1 MAPPSAVAAVLPAVV
16 SVEEAVVA
24 GKVTPAGLT
33 LKIKYEG
40 MKMRLLRRITTLILV
55 LVLTIAATVIT
66 PGSASANSI
75 ASRPASGQH
84 QQTSPGSSGS
94 SDSSS
99 YSPAGHTTHTNTN
112 TTTPGTPTSDQ
123 SSVEP
128 AQPTNTHSDTKAPD
142 DEISDDESSDVDP
155 YVIDAYD
162 VKATVDKYNKLH
174 IEETIKATFN
184 KYRHGIIRTINK
196 VNHVARVDGSKSTV
210 YAIISNIRVSS
221 HSSAVRE
228 GGDSTSI
235 KLGSSLT
242 YAKRHEI
249 YRLSYDY
256 DLGTDPLS
264 SSDEFYFNIIG
275 TGWNT
280 NIKKATF
287 RITMPEKF
295 GKKPGFSTGS
305 YGERS
310 GSDIVKYN
318 VNGRVIAGYTT
329 GRLLAGEALTIRL
342 ELPQGYF
349 KLDPV
354 KTTIAKFVFIVPV
367 ITGIIAL
374 ALSIMILRKEKS
386 KSTPVIQYTAPDG
399 LNSLELVFAND
410 NTIPHRSA
418 ASMVVY
424 LANKGY
430 LTIDIDG
437 ENFTLTKLKDYDGKN
452 ESERIFMNGL
462 FNNDHPDKV
471 AKAELEGEFY
481 KTVSATIST
490 ISRGRL
496 KTKYFEKHNRV
507 KTILKVIQW
516 AAIAILLICAG
527 LATLLEQNPSEALG
541 SMAFIIA
548 FTVFPLFFVLQP
560 TTKQFSPVFTKI
572 LCIIVAITPA
582 VVLQALYFRYPTAIV
597 TGISSIFIM
606 IGAYITRDVITR
618 TEDGYRIKGEI
629 MGFKEFIETVD
640 KPRLEALLAETP
652 TLFYDIIPYAYVL
665 DVHKK
670 WVDKF
675 EDIALQP
682 ADWYSSSEAFSYGI
696 MASFVTEG
704 LAGMSASF
712 SGFSSVINLMTDSL
726 SDSSGGGSGGGGG
739 SDW

>member
-1 MAPPSAVAAVLPAVV
+1 MA

-33 LKIKYEG
+33 LKIKLKYEG
-40 MKMRLLRRITTLILV
+40 IEMRLLRRITTLILV
-55 LVLTIAATVIT
+55 LVLAIATTVIT

-84 QQTSPGSSGS
+84 QQTSPGSSDS
-94 SDSSS
+94 SSLSS
-99 YSPAGHTTHTNTN
+99 YSPTGHTTNTN

-128 AQPTNTHSDTKAPD
+128 AQPTTSRSDAKAPD

-242 YAKRHEI
+242 YAKRHET

-280 NIKKATF
+280 NIKKTTF

-295 GKKPGFSTGS
+295 SKKPGFSTGS

-310 GSDIVKYN
+310 GSDIVKYH
-318 VNGRVIAGYTT
+318 VNGRVITGYTT

-354 KTTIAKFVFIVPV
+354 KTTIARLVFVVPV
-367 ITGIIAL
+367 IAGIIAL

-386 KSTPVIQYTAPDG
+386 KSTPVVQYTAPDG

-462 FNNDHPDKV
+462 FNNDHPNKV

-481 KTVSATIST
+481 KTVSAAILT

-516 AAIAILLICAG
+516 ATIAILLICAG

-560 TTKQFSPVFTKI
+560 TTKQFSPVFTKV

-618 TEDGYRIKGEI
+618 TEDGYRVKGEI

-675 EDIALQP
+675 EGIALQP

-726 SDSSGGGSGGGGG
+726 SDGSGGFSGGGGG

>member
-1 MAPPSAVAAVLPAVV
+1 
-16 SVEEAVVA
+16 
-24 GKVTPAGLT
+24 
-33 LKIKYEG
+33 
-40 MKMRLLRRITTLILV
+40 MRLLQRIKVFGLII
-55 LVLTIAATVIT
+55 VLTVASIVTMASPAGATGT
-66 PGSASANSI
+66 PDTNDSGSSRTSASA
-75 ASRPASGQH
+75 PAY
-84 QQTSPGSSGS
+84 TI
-94 SDSSS
+94 DN
-99 YSPAGHTTHTNTN
+99 Y
-112 TTTPGTPTSDQ
+112 
-123 SSVEP
+123 
-128 AQPTNTHSDTKAPD
+128 
-142 DEISDDESSDVDP
+142 DVD
-155 YVIDAYD
+155 I
-162 VKATVDKYNKLH
+162 TVNQFNQLH
-174 IEETIKATFN
+174 VEETIKATFHQQ
-184 KYRHGIIRTINK
+184 RHGIVRSLAK
-196 VNHVARVDGSKSTV
+196 VNHVARMDGSKSTV
-210 YAIISNIRVSS
+210 NAKISNLKVLSHRFTTSESS
-221 HSSAVRE
+221 NFTNIKI
-228 GGDSTSI
+228 GDPN
-235 KLGSSLT
+235 T
-242 YAKRHEI
+242 YAKTNET
-249 YRLSYDY
+249 YLLSYDY
-256 DLGTDPLS
+256 DLGTDQLS
-264 SSDEFYFNIIG
+264 QADEFYFNIIG
-275 TGWNT
+275 TSWNT
-280 NIKKATF
+280 GITKVDF
-287 RITMPEKF
+287 HITMPQEF
-295 GKKPGFSTGS
+295 DGKLGFSTGA
-305 YGERS
+305 YGMRS
-310 GSDIVKYN
+310 GSDIVEYSVK
-318 VNGRVIAGYTT
+318 GKEITGHTT
-329 GRLLAGEALTIRL
+329 APLTAEQALTIRL

-349 KLDPV
+349 KEDPFRV
-354 KTTIAKFVFIVPV
+354 FLAKYVFVIPIAISIITLIVSIFVVTQERYKI
-367 ITGIIAL
+367 
-374 ALSIMILRKEKS
+374 
-386 KSTPVIQYTAPDG
+386 TPVVQYTAPGG
-399 LNSLELVFAND
+399 LNSLEVAFADKGEIKRKN
-410 NTIPHRSA
+410 A

-437 ENFTLTKLKDYDGKN
+437 ENFTLTKLKDYDGQN

-462 FNNDHPDKV
+462 FNSDHPNKV

-516 AAIAILLICAG
+516 VAIAILLICAG

-541 SMAFIIA
+541 SMAFIVA

-560 TTKQFSPVFTKI
+560 TTKQFSPVFTKV

-582 VVLQALYFRYPTAIV
+582 VVLQALYFRYPTAII

-665 DVHKK
+665 GVHKK

-675 EDIALQP
+675 EGIALQP

-712 SGFSSVINLMTDSL
+712 SGFSSVTNLMTDSL
-726 SDSSGGGSGGGGG
+726 SDGSGGGGFSGGGSGGGGG

>member
-1 MAPPSAVAAVLPAVV
+1 MA
-16 SVEEAVVA
+16 SVEEAAVA
-24 GKVTPAGLT
+24 GKFTRSDLT
-33 LKIKYEG
+33 LKIKYKG
-40 MKMRLLRRITTLILV
+40 TKMRLLRRITTLILA
-55 LVLTIAATVIT
+55 LVLAIATTVIT
-66 PGSASANSI
+66 PGPASAHSTAN
-75 ASRPASGQH
+75 RPASGQY
-84 QQTSPGSSGS
+84 QQTSSTS

-99 YSPAGHTTHTNTN
+99 SSSYSQAGHTTS
-112 TTTPGTPTSDQ
+112 TTAPNTPTSDQ
-123 SSVEP
+123 SSSVEP
-128 AQPTNTHSDTKAPD
+128 AQPTATRSDAKASD
-142 DEISDDESSDVDP
+142 DEISDDESSDIDP
-155 YVIDAYD
+155 YVIDNYD

-174 IEETIKATFN
+174 IEETIKVTFN
-184 KYRHGIIRTINK
+184 KYRHGIMRTIDK
-196 VNHVARVDGSKSTV
+196 IYHVARVNGSKSTV
-210 YAIISNIRVSS
+210 YAIISNVKVSS

-228 GGDSTSI
+228 GGDSTTI

-242 YAKRHEI
+242 YAKRHET

-280 NIKKATF
+280 NIGRVTF
-287 RITMPEKF
+287 RITMPEEF
-295 GKKPGFSTGS
+295 SGKPGFSTGS

-318 VNGRVIAGYTT
+318 VNGRVIAGHTT

-367 ITGIIAL
+367 IAGVIAL
-374 ALSIMILRKEKS
+374 VLSIMILRKEKS

-410 NTIPHRSA
+410 DTIPHKNA

-437 ENFTLTKLKDYDGKN
+437 ENFTLTKLKDYDGQN

-462 FNNDHPDKV
+462 FNNDHPSKV

-516 AAIAILLICAG
+516 VAIAILLICAG

-541 SMAFIIA
+541 SMAFIVA

-582 VVLQALYFRYPTAIV
+582 VVLQALYFRYPTAIT

-675 EDIALQP
+675 EGIALQP

-696 MASFVTEG
+696 MAGFVTKG
-704 LAGMSASF
+704 LAEMSASF
-712 SGFSSVINLMTDSL
+712 SGYSSAINLMTNSL
-726 SDSSGGGSGGGGG
+726 SDGSGGGFFSGGGSGGGGG

>member
-1 MAPPSAVAAVLPAVV
+1 
-16 SVEEAVVA
+16 
-24 GKVTPAGLT
+24 
-33 LKIKYEG
+33 
-40 MKMRLLRRITTLILV
+40 MRLLRRITTLILV
-55 LVLTIAATVIT
+55 LVLAIATTVIT

-84 QQTSPGSSGS
+84 QQTSPGSSDS
-94 SDSSS
+94 SSLSS
-99 YSPAGHTTHTNTN
+99 YSPTGHTTNTN

-128 AQPTNTHSDTKAPD
+128 AQPTNTSSDTKTPD

-242 YAKRHEI
+242 YAKRHET

-256 DLGTDPLS
+256 DLGADPLS

-280 NIKKATF
+280 NIKKTTF

-295 GKKPGFSTGS
+295 SKKPGFSTGS

-310 GSDIVKYN
+310 GSDIVKYH
-318 VNGRVIAGYTT
+318 VNGRVITGYTT

-354 KTTIAKFVFIVPV
+354 KTTIARLVFVVPV
-367 ITGIIAL
+367 IAGIIAL

-386 KSTPVIQYTAPDG
+386 KSTPVVQYTAPDG

-462 FNNDHPDKV
+462 FNNDHPNKV

-481 KTVSATIST
+481 KTVSAAILT

-516 AAIAILLICAG
+516 ATIAILLICAG

-560 TTKQFSPVFTKI
+560 TTKQFSPVFTKV

-618 TEDGYRIKGEI
+618 TEDGYRVKGEI

-675 EDIALQP
+675 EGIALQP

-726 SDSSGGGSGGGGG
+726 SDGSGGFSGGGGG

>member
-1 MAPPSAVAAVLPAVV
+1 
-16 SVEEAVVA
+16 
-24 GKVTPAGLT
+24 
-33 LKIKYEG
+33 
-40 MKMRLLRRITTLILV
+40 MKLLRRITTLILV
-55 LVLTIAATVIT
+55 LVLTIATTVIT
-66 PGSASANSI
+66 PGPASANSI

-84 QQTSPGSSGS
+84 QQTNPGSPDS
-94 SDSSS
+94 SSSSS
-99 YSPAGHTTHTNTN
+99 YSPTGHTTNTN

-128 AQPTNTHSDTKAPD
+128 AQPTTNRSDTKAPD

-242 YAKRHEI
+242 YAKRHET

-280 NIKKATF
+280 NIKKTAF

-295 GKKPGFSTGS
+295 SKKPGFSTGS

-310 GSDIVKYN
+310 GSDIVKYH
-318 VNGRVIAGYTT
+318 VNGRVITGYTT

-354 KTTIAKFVFIVPV
+354 KTTIARLVFVVPV
-367 ITGIIAL
+367 IAGIIAL

-386 KSTPVIQYTAPDG
+386 KSTPVVQYTAPDG

-462 FNNDHPDKV
+462 FNNDHPNKV

-481 KTVSATIST
+481 KTVSAAILT

-516 AAIAILLICAG
+516 ATIAILLICAG

-560 TTKQFSPVFTKI
+560 TTKQFSPVFTKV

-618 TEDGYRIKGEI
+618 TEDGYRVKGEI

-675 EDIALQP
+675 EGIALQP

-726 SDSSGGGSGGGGG
+726 SDGSGGFSGGGGG

>member
-1 MAPPSAVAAVLPAVV
+1 MA

-24 GKVTPAGLT
+24 GKVTRSDLT
-33 LKIKYEG
+33 LKIKYKG

-55 LVLTIAATVIT
+55 FILAIATTVIT
-66 PGSASANSI
+66 PSSASANSTTN
-75 ASRPASGQH
+75 RPASGQY
-84 QQTSPGSSGS
+84 QQTNPTPSDSSS
-94 SDSSS
+94 SSS
-99 YSPAGHTTHTNTN
+99 YSPTGHTTS
-112 TTTPGTPTSDQ
+112 TTAPGTPTSDQ
-123 SSVEP
+123 SSSVEP
-128 AQPTNTHSDTKAPD
+128 AQPTATRNDAKVPD

-162 VKATVDKYNKLH
+162 VKATVDKYNKVH
-174 IEETIKATFN
+174 IEETINATFN

-196 VNHVARVDGSKSTV
+196 VNHVTRVNGSKSTI
-210 YAIISNIRVSS
+210 YAIISNVKVSS

-242 YAKRHEI
+242 YAKRHET

-280 NIKKATF
+280 NIGRVTF

-295 GKKPGFSTGS
+295 SKKPGFSTGS

-310 GSDIVKYN
+310 GSDIVKYH
-318 VNGRVIAGYTT
+318 VNGRVITGHTT
-329 GRLLAGEALTIRL
+329 GRLLAGEALTVRL

-354 KTTIAKFVFIVPV
+354 KTTIAKLVFVVPV

-374 ALSIMILRKEKS
+374 ALSIMILKKEKS
-386 KSTPVIQYTAPDG
+386 KSTPVVQYTAPDG

-410 NTIPHRSA
+410 NTIPHKSA

-437 ENFTLTKLKDYDGKN
+437 ENFTLTKLKDYDGQN

-462 FNNDHPDKV
+462 FNNDHPGKV

-516 AAIAILLICAG
+516 VAIATLLICAG

-560 TTKQFSPVFTKI
+560 TTKQFSPVFTKV

-618 TEDGYRIKGEI
+618 TEDGYRVKGEI
-629 MGFKEFIETVD
+629 MGFKEFIEAVD

-675 EDIALQP
+675 EGIALQP

-726 SDSSGGGSGGGGG
+726 SDSSGGGSGGGG

>member
-1 MAPPSAVAAVLPAVV
+1 MVAVLPAVA
-16 SVEEAVVA
+16 SVGEAVVA
-24 GKVTPAGLT
+24 GKVTRSDLT
-33 LKIKYEG
+33 LKIKYKG
-40 MKMRLLRRITTLILV
+40 TKMRLLRRITTLILV
-55 LVLTIAATVIT
+55 LALAIAATVIT
-66 PGSASANSI
+66 PGPASANSI

-84 QQTSPGSSGS
+84 QQTSPGSPDRS
-94 SDSSS
+94 SSSS
-99 YSPAGHTTHTNTN
+99 YSPTGHTTNTN
-112 TTTPGTPTSDQ
+112 TTAPGTPTSDQ

-128 AQPTNTHSDTKAPD
+128 AQPTTSRSDAKVPD

-155 YVIDAYD
+155 YVIDNYD

-174 IEETIKATFN
+174 IEETIKVTFN

-196 VNHVARVDGSKSTV
+196 INHVARVNGSKSTV
-210 YAIISNIRVSS
+210 YAIISNVKVSS

-228 GGDSTSI
+228 GGDSTTI

-242 YAKRHEI
+242 YAKRHET

-295 GKKPGFSTGS
+295 NGEPGFSTGS

-318 VNGRVIAGYTT
+318 VNGRVIAGHTT

-367 ITGIIAL
+367 IAGIIAL
-374 ALSIMILRKEKS
+374 VLSIMILRKEKS

-410 NTIPHRSA
+410 DTIPHKNA

-437 ENFTLTKLKDYDGKN
+437 ENFTLTKLKDYDGQN

-462 FNNDHPDKV
+462 FNSDHPSKV

-516 AAIAILLICAG
+516 VAIAILLICAG

-541 SMAFIIA
+541 SMAFIVA
-548 FTVFPLFFVLQP
+548 STVFPLFFVLQP
-560 TTKQFSPVFTKI
+560 TTKQFSPVFTKV

-582 VVLQALYFRYPTAIV
+582 VVLQALYFRYPTAIT

-618 TEDGYRIKGEI
+618 TEDGYRVKGEI

-665 DVHKK
+665 GVHKK

-675 EDIALQP
+675 EGIALQP

-712 SGFSSVINLMTDSL
+712 SGFSSVVNLMTDSL
-726 SDSSGGGSGGGGG
+726 SDSSGGGSGGGDG